1 MCHLFKTS
9 HIERRKTRTGA
20 SPYGLYTRE
29 TVTWASWFSI
39 NRNSVC
45 VCVH

>member
-29 TVTWASWFSI
+29 TVT
-39 NRNSVC
+39 
-45 VCVH
+45 